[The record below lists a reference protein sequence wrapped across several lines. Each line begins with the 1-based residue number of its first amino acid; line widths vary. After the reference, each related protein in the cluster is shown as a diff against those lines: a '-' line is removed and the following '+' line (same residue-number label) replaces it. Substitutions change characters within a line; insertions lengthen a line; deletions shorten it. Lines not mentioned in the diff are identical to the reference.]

1 MRLSLFDSLNESLL
15 NPDSLKLALNKI
27 VQNLNQIHDSDSVS
41 SSLKCGINSEA
52 PKIYS
57 EISIENI
64 AARFTQTIKE
74 HSVPTPANT

>member
-1 MRLSLFDSLNESLL
+1 MPLSLFDSLNESLL
-15 NPDSLKLALNKI
+15 NPASLNLALNKI